1 MKKDN
6 AIVYLCSLVAFG
18 IIFIGATVSYFQW
31 GIALPI
37 IAMGIILFALVLV
50 VNKGHWSHHLES
62 LEKVFFF
69 ITIAVICILFIMHFK
84 PF

>member
-1 MKKDN
+1 MNKDN
-6 AIVYLCSLVAFG
+6 AIAYLCSLVALG
-18 IIFIGATVSYFQW
+18 IVFIGATVSFLQW
-31 GIALPI
+31 SIATPI

-50 VNKGHWSHHLES
+50 VNKGHWAHHLEN

-69 ITIAVICILFIMHFK
+69 ITIAVICILFIMHFR

>member
-1 MKKDN
+1 MNKDN
-6 AIVYLCSLVAFG
+6 AIVYLCSLVALG
-18 IIFIGATVSYFQW
+18 IVFIGATVSFLQW
-31 GIALPI
+31 IIATPI

-50 VNKGHWSHHLES
+50 VNKGHWAHHLEN

-69 ITIAVICILFIMHFK
+69 ITIAVICILFIMHFR